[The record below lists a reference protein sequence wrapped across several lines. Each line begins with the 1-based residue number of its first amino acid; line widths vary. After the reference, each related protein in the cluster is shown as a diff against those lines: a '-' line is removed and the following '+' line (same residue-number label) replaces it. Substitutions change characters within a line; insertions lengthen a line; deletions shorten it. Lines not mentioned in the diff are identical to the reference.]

1 LKGVEEIKAAIEAAV
16 PGAGVEVVVNPGPAA
31 QHSLRLAPQSAL
43 AVATFLRDDAE
54 LAFDFLSNVTGV
66 DWPDKEIA
74 EKVKV
79 TRQVTKTVDGP
90 DGQKVEQSVDET
102 VEETRKR
109 VEPGYLE
116 AVYHLYSVSKGHGP
130 LVLRMRT
137 GNRSDQAE
145 LPSLTPIWRS
155 AEFQEREVF
164 DLYGIVFTGHPD
176 LRRILMWDGFKDH
189 PMRKDYV
196 EPDDYEYEPTA
207 HDEVLKRAQ
216 EHRAALA
223 AAEANESGPSN

>member
-1 LKGVEEIKAAIEAAV
+1 MKTIEEIKAAIEAGV
-16 PGAGVEVVVNPGPAA
+16 PGAGVEIVLNSGASA
-31 QHSLRLAPQSAL
+31 QHSLRLTPSSTV
-43 AVATFLRDDAE
+43 AVATFLRDDSE

-79 TRQVTKTVDGP
+79 TREVIKTVEGVEK
-90 DGQKVEQSVDET
+90 KVQET

-109 VEPGYLE
+109 TEPGYLE
-116 AVYHLYSVSKGHGP
+116 AVYHLYSVERKHGP
-130 LVLRMRT
+130 LVIRMRT
-137 GNRSDQAE
+137 GNRSDQVD
-145 LPSLTPIWRS
+145 LPSLTPVWRA

-164 DLYGIVFTGHPD
+164 DLYGIVFKGHPD
-176 LRRILMWDGFKDH
+176 LRRLLMWEGFKDY

-207 HDEVLKRAQ
+207 HDEVLQRAQ
-216 EHRAALA
+216 EHRAAGA
-223 AAEANESGPSN
+223 AQRARD

>member
-1 LKGVEEIKAAIEAAV
+1 LKTIEEIKAAIEAGV
-16 PGAGVEVVVNPGPAA
+16 PGAGVEIVLNSGASA
-31 QHSLRLAPQSAL
+31 QHSLRLTPSSTV
-43 AVATFLRDDAE
+43 AVATFLRDDSE

-79 TRQVTKTVDGP
+79 TREVIKTVEGVEK
-90 DGQKVEQSVDET
+90 KVQET

-109 VEPGYLE
+109 TEPGYLE
-116 AVYHLYSVSKGHGP
+116 AVYHLYSVERKHGP
-130 LVLRMRT
+130 LVIRMRT
-137 GNRSDQAE
+137 GNRSDQVD
-145 LPSLTPIWRS
+145 LPSLTPVWRA

-164 DLYGIVFTGHPD
+164 DLYGIVFKGHPD
-176 LRRILMWDGFKDH
+176 LRRLLMWEGFKDY

-207 HDEVLKRAQ
+207 HDEVLQRAQ
-216 EHRAALA
+216 EHRAAGA
-223 AAEANESGPSN
+223 AQRARD